1 MDKRKMKNGK
11 YNLFY
16 KHNGDSSYYDLRQNK
31 DIFEFEI
38 DGESIHLL
46 NKDNEFG
53 QSRIRT
59 ERIDYLLSYTP
70 ESIRRRYIYDFVVGY
85 DDSAFTDNGYRKGLR
100 NRLYQV
106 ILCDIV
112 NGYYPHTTAKIYDS
126 NVVVIYFDE
135 VRELMDK
142 LTKPMLKQSQ
152 AIKEKR

>member
-1 MDKRKMKNGK
+1 MNNKKMKNGK

-16 KHNGDSSYYDLRQNK
+16 KHSGDSSYHKLRQNK

-38 DGESIHLL
+38 DNENIHLL
-46 NKDNEFG
+46 NKDDEFG
-53 QSRIRT
+53 QSIVRT

-85 DDSAFTDNGYRKGLR
+85 DDNAFTDKGYRKGLR

-112 NGYYPHTTAKIYDS
+112 NGYYPHTTAKVCVDKRGS
-126 NVVVIYFDE
+126 NNLHYLFI
-135 VRELMDK
+135 
-142 LTKPMLKQSQ
+142 KQLH
-152 AIKEKR
+152 